1 MIKNIVF
8 DIGGVLV
15 DFMPEK
21 LMRQAG
27 MPENKLEAWMK
38 ASVRSKWW
46 PEMDRGFFKEEE
58 LLRFMQ
64 EDSPEFSKELAWFM
78 EIGKREVVE
87 SFDYSEGWLKGLKER
102 GYHNYL
108 LTNYPDSFFEIHSRE
123 SFTFMPYVDGQ
134 IVSAVVELI
143 KPDPNIYRILL
154 KTYGLKAEECVFIDD
169 RRENV
174 ETAKKLGFHGI
185 CFESFEQATAQLEE
199 LIS

>member
-15 DFMPEK
+15 EFEPEK
-21 LMRQAG
+21 LMKRAG
-27 MPENKLEAWMK
+27 MPEEKLEDWMK

-46 PEMDRGFFKEEE
+46 PEMDRGFFEEEE

-78 EIGKREVVE
+78 ETGKREVVE
-87 SFDYSEGWLKGLKER
+87 PFDYSEGWLKSLKER

-108 LTNYPDSFFEIHSRE
+108 LTNYPDSFFELHSRE
-123 SFTFMPYVDGQ
+123 RFTFMPYVDGQ

-143 KPDPNIYRILL
+143 KPDPNIYRVLL

-199 LIS
+199 LL

>member
-1 MIKNIVF
+1 
-8 DIGGVLV
+8 
-15 DFMPEK
+15 
-21 LMRQAG
+21 
-27 MPENKLEAWMK
+27 
-38 ASVRSKWW
+38 
-46 PEMDRGFFKEEE
+46 MDRGFFKEEE

-87 SFDYSEGWLKGLKER
+87 SFDYSEGWLKGLKKR